1 MNTVESLTWI
11 SVTLLAY
18 AIAALG
24 YQKSKAHPCML
35 PVVTGTAM
43 VIAALLASGTTY
55 TTYLRAVGPLLLL
68 IGPAT
73 VALAL
78 PLVGQ
83 IARLRAIWLP
93 ITVAL
98 VIGSLVAVAT
108 AVAIAW
114 SLGAPA
120 GVIASLAPKST
131 TMPIA
136 TGLSVELGGMVS
148 LAAIA
153 VLVTG
158 VSATM
163 LSGPIFRMLSTS
175 ADDEVIGF
183 SLGLAAHAIGT
194 ARAIQIS
201 ETAGAYAAM
210 GMGLNGLITTIFM
223 LTGAVALRMM
233 GYY

>member
-1 MNTVESLTWI
+1 MNTLESLTWI
-11 SVTLLAY
+11 AVTLMAY
-18 AIAALG
+18 GIATIG
-24 YQKSKAHPCML
+24 YKKSKAHPCML
-35 PVVTGTAM
+35 PVVTGSAM
-43 VIAALLASGTTY
+43 VLTALIISDTSY
-55 TTYLRAVGPLLLL
+55 TRYINAVSPLLLL

-78 PLVGQ
+78 PLIGQ
-83 IARLRAIWLP
+83 VKRLRTIWLP

-98 VIGSLVAVAT
+98 AVGSLVAIGSAIL
-108 AVAIAW
+108 IAW
-114 SLGAPA
+114 ALGAPSHL
-120 GVIASLAPKST
+120 IASLAPKST

-136 TGLSVELGGMVS
+136 LGLSTELGGMVA

-163 LSGPIFRMLSTS
+163 LSGPILRLVS
-175 ADDEVIGF
+175 AHMDDEVIGF
-183 SLGLAAHAIGT
+183 SLGLTAHAIGT

-210 GMGLNGLITTIFM
+210 GMGLNGLITTLFM
-223 LTGAVALRMM
+223 LTGTMAMKAM